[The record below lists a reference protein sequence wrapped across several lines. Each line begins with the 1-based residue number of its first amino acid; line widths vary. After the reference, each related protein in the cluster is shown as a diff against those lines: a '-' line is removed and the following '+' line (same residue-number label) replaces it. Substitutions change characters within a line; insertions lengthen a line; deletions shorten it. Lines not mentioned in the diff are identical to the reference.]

1 VRKSLEL
8 GNRLSDLAAVL
19 DELESLLLGEGLRR
33 ELVGELRLIA
43 EEGISNIILYAYESG
58 KVGTIEVTVSYDGD
72 EVKLELRDD
81 GRAFNPLDAPRPDL
95 NAPLEA
101 RPVEES
107 RSFTKTMV
115 LEGRLD
121 NESAPTLD
129 KELDTVLSSPLKVLV
144 FDLQKLDYIS
154 SAGIRSLFRAQRD
167 MKTRSG
173 QALIVNPQ
181 PAVQK
186 VFDIVKAV
194 DLKSVFASVKE
205 LDAYLDTMQRRVTE
219 GDE

>member
-1 VRKSLEL
+1 MPLNVR
-8 GNRLSDLAAVL
+8 
-19 DELESLLLGEGLRR
+19 
-33 ELVGELRLIA
+33 
-43 EEGISNIILYAYESG
+43 
-58 KVGTIEVTVSYDGD
+58 
-72 EVKLELRDD
+72 
-81 GRAFNPLDAPRPDL
+81 
-95 NAPLEA
+95 
-101 RPVEES
+101 VEES

-205 LDAYLDTMQRRVTE
+205 LDAYLDTMQRRVSE
-219 GDE
+219 GDQ

>member
-1 VRKSLEL
+1 MPLNVR
-8 GNRLSDLAAVL
+8 
-19 DELESLLLGEGLRR
+19 
-33 ELVGELRLIA
+33 
-43 EEGISNIILYAYESG
+43 
-58 KVGTIEVTVSYDGD
+58 
-72 EVKLELRDD
+72 
-81 GRAFNPLDAPRPDL
+81 
-95 NAPLEA
+95 
-101 RPVEES
+101 VEES
-107 RSFTKTMV
+107 RSFTKTMA

-205 LDAYLDTMQRRVTE
+205 LDAYLDTMQRRVSE

>member
-1 VRKSLEL
+1 MPL
-8 GNRLSDLAAVL
+8 
-19 DELESLLLGEGLRR
+19 
-33 ELVGELRLIA
+33 
-43 EEGISNIILYAYESG
+43 NI
-58 KVGTIEVTVSYDGD
+58 
-72 EVKLELRDD
+72 R
-81 GRAFNPLDAPRPDL
+81 
-95 NAPLEA
+95 
-101 RPVEES
+101 VEDS
-107 RSFTKTMV
+107 RSFTKTMT

-121 NESAPTLD
+121 NQTAPELD
-129 KELDTVLSSPLKVLV
+129 KELDTVLGTPLKVLV
-144 FDLQKLDYIS
+144 FDLGKLDYIS
-154 SAGIRSLFRAQRD
+154 SAGIRSLFRAQKD

-219 GDE
+219 GEE